1 MPDEAGRA
9 AGRDMFLVKKWPENG
24 KGAVFSCIMHEGV
37 KHTNESIKNARGTE
51 VGAGRGSGDAED
63 YVSGEAR

>member
-1 MPDEAGRA
+1 
-9 AGRDMFLVKKWPENG
+9 MFLVKKWPENG